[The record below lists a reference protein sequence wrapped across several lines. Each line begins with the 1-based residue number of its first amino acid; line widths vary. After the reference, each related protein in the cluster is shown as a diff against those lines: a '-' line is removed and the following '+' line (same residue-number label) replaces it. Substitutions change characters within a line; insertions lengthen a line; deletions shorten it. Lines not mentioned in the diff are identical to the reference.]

1 MLSQVFRRKEDFL
14 LLLYVLI
21 RIIFWCFSRC
31 FSKDWIPIFLFFYD
45 VKLAVFCLSGFCLPI
60 CPFSETKLPKQSF
73 LQIAEVTS

>member
-14 LLLYVLI
+14 VLLYVLI

-45 VKLAVFCLSGFCLPI
+45 VKLAVFCLSRFCLPI
-60 CPFSETKLPKQSF
+60 CPFSEMELVAIHPHDDYIQG
-73 LQIAEVTS
+73 